1 MLNTILTLL
10 FTFAV
15 GTFSIL
21 AFIIAE
27 NKDK

>member
-1 MLNTILTLL
+1 MLNTILCLL
-10 FTFAV
+10 FTALV

-21 AFIIAE
+21 AFIIAN

>member
-1 MLNTILTLL
+1 MLGTVLSIL
-10 FTFAV
+10 FTALV